1 MRDARKTMTW
11 CWPWNR
17 GSTRRAVTRAGAA
30 AHAAL
35 ATLGTLGAL
44 ALACGR
50 TTGELPLVDVKRD
63 DLVVGVEVTGVL
75 EAVDSTDIK
84 PPPIPGVWT
93 FKISNLAPEGKEVK
107 PGEPIIGFDASDQIR
122 ELETMRNEAEAAR
135 KKLDKKRDDA
145 QLARRD
151 NELKIAEAEAA
162 LKKARLKT
170 DAPPDLVAS
179 VAQRTVEL
187 DAQSAQL
194 ALDAAN
200 NRAEQSQRSD
210 GEEIQRLTEKLT
222 YAKQRVD
229 ELQQRVAHMQVTA
242 PRAGTLVYPANE
254 QGEKHKVGDGVWRME
269 NVLQVVGLG
278 RMFGNGQVDEVDM
291 ARLADRQGVA
301 LRLDALPDVQLHGT
315 VESIAKSVQAKSN
328 TDPSKIVKL
337 RIAIDE
343 TKVPLRPGM
352 RFRGQVET
360 EHLSRV
366 VQVPADA
373 VFVTPDGPV
382 AYRQTGGG
390 LERVRLSLGRR
401 TATAIEVASGLA
413 PGDRVSRVDPGV
425 AR

>member
-1 MRDARKTMTW
+1 VRPVAI
-11 CWPWNR
+11 
-17 GSTRRAVTRAGAA
+17 GA
-30 AHAAL
+30 
-35 ATLGTLGAL
+35 LGALGAL
-44 ALACGR
+44 AALALGPACARSG
-50 TTGELPLVDVKRD
+50 GAPPLVEVKRD
-63 DLVVGVEVTGVL
+63 DLVVSIEVTGVL

-84 PPPIPGVWT
+84 PPHLPGVWN
-93 FKISNLAPEGKEVK
+93 FKIASLAPEGQEVK
-107 PGEPIIGFDASDQIR
+107 PGDPIAAFDASEQIR

-145 QLARRD
+145 QLARRE

-162 LKKARLKT
+162 LKKAQLKT

-179 VAQRTVEL
+179 VAQRQVEL

-200 NRAEQSQRSD
+200 QRAEQSRRSD
-210 GEEIQRLTEKLT
+210 GEEIQRLTDKLA

-229 ELQQRVAHMQVTA
+229 DLQQRVARMQLTA
-242 PRAGTLVYPANE
+242 PRAGTIVYPASE
-254 QGEKHKVGDGVWRME
+254 QGEKHKVGDSVWRLDD
-269 NVLQVVGLG
+269 VLQIVGLG
-278 RMFGNGQVDEVDM
+278 RMRGNGQVDEVDM
-291 ARLADRQGVA
+291 ARLAERQVVV
-301 LRLDALPDVQLHGT
+301 LRLDALPDVQLRGA
-315 VESIAKSVQAKSN
+315 VAEIARSVQAKSN

-337 RIAIDE
+337 RIAIEE